1 MKKSCL
7 AAQRPLGF
15 IIAYLAARSG
25 CLISLT
31 DVYREKYPAHGVPE
45 RERRAAG
52 GVGGS
57 APDGPAGRNAPVSPR
72 RERRQSPPYS
82 IFARK
87 PPLPG
92 QQGGSRGVKSA
103 RFPRTGVEPRRVA
116 SVSSRRR
123 TLDGTGGPFFIRRGG
138 ALPHLMRRFPGAA
151 ARVPLCIAK

>member
-31 DVYREKYPAHGVPE
+31 DVYREKYPAHGRP
-45 RERRAAG
+45 REGAPRRRRRGWKRSRRPRWEKCTRQSAEGTG
-52 GVGGS
+52 GRARLIVSSRGS
-57 APDGPAGRNAPVSPR
+57 PVTGPTRRKPR
-72 RERRQSPPYS
+72 RE
-82 IFARK
+82 
-87 PPLPG
+87 
-92 QQGGSRGVKSA
+92 SA

-123 TLDGTGGPFFIRRGG
+123 TLDGTEAFFIRRGG

-151 ARVPLCIAK
+151 ARVPLCYC